1 MAHASE
7 KTVLVVDDEP
17 DVRRTIR
24 LTLTKAGFDVVEAED
39 GQKGIDAIRSG
50 DNPLAVD
57 TIICDMQMPNVNGMG
72 AIAYFRQQF
81 PSVPVIVLTGNPDF
95 KDANELFKQGII
107 EYLTKPIESEKL
119 IESVKRAANN
129 HVLFKDQFA
138 T

>member
-1 MAHASE
+1 MAE
-7 KTVLVVDDEP
+7 GRVLVVDDEP

-24 LTLTKAGFDVVEAED
+24 IALTKAGFDVVEAED
-39 GQKGIDAIRSG
+39 GQAGIEAIRWG

-57 TIICDMQMPNVNGMG
+57 TIICDMQMPKVNGME

-81 PSVPVIVLTGNPDF
+81 PSVPVIVFTGNPDF
-95 KDANELFKQGII
+95 KDANELFKQGIV

-119 IESVKRAANN
+119 VAAVKKAANS
-129 HVLFKDQFA
+129 HELFKDQFA